1 MLSLFLKNL
10 SILKKFLFINFIV
23 FLVIGILT
31 VVYLDSIQPSLIKD
45 KTSNHIKILNNTIE
59 NLNRL
64 KIKFNKEDI
73 RKFLFSK
80 RTRFLFQNL
89 DRVQFFDNNF
99 KLIGDTDT
107 LDLDPRAFS
116 QRLDKIEMDDLNV
129 DKDQKK
135 EKNEIKKNKK
145 SLIIFSKLENYLD
158 SGDFGKPYTYIEE
171 SYDQFLLITIKN
183 VLKNDENIGYLAI
196 SENANDVK
204 AASNE
209 RKSFII
215 RTAIVVGIVIVIF
228 SLVLNIYFLKPIRNL
243 VTYTNIIREKSTKK
257 SNIENIKKRND
268 ELGILSKSL
277 DEMTSELKKRIT
289 TAENYATDLLHEIR
303 NPLASLKSA
312 SEIISETENKEQR
325 NKLIGIVSN
334 DVERIERLITDYSQM
349 LKDEAAISSEK
360 MMKIDL
366 KKIAVSVVDD
376 FNSIY
381 ESKRSIGIKLK
392 TNAAKDY
399 KIFGIENRIEQI
411 IANLLENS
419 ISFSEDNQEIAVEIS
434 KKKNGK
440 LSLIVL
446 DEGIGFSEK
455 NTNKIFNRFYS
466 NRPEKFGEHSGLGLN
481 IVKNL
486 VELHN
491 GEIIATNN
499 KNKGAK
505 VEITFPMA

>member
-31 VVYLDSIQPSLIKD
+31 VAYLNSIQPSLIKD

-73 RKFLFSK
+73 RKFLFS
-80 RTRFLFQNL
+80 TRFLFQNL

-135 EKNEIKKNKK
+135 EKNKIKKNKK
-145 SLIIFSKLENYLD
+145 SLIIFSKLENYLN
-158 SGDFGKPYTYIEE
+158 SSDFGKPYTYIEE

-204 AASNE
+204 AAINE

-228 SLVLNIYFLKPIRNL
+228 SLVLNKYFLKPIRNL

-312 SEIISETENKEQR
+312 SEIISEMENKEQR

-392 TNAAKDY
+392 TNTAKDY

-455 NTNKIFNRFYS
+455 DTNKIFNRFYS

>member
-45 KTSNHIKILNNTIE
+45 KTSNHIKTLNNTIE

-73 RKFLFSK
+73 RKFLFS
-80 RTRFLFQNL
+80 TRFLFQNL

-204 AASNE
+204 AAINE

-228 SLVLNIYFLKPIRNL
+228 SLVLNRYFLKPIRNL

-289 TAENYATDLLHEIR
+289 TAENYSTDLLHEIR

-399 KIFGIENRIEQI
+399 KILGIESRIEQI

-440 LSLIVL
+440 LSLIVR

>member
-45 KTSNHIKILNNTIE
+45 KTSNHIKTLNNTIE

-64 KIKFNKEDI
+64 KIKFNEEDI
-73 RKFLFSK
+73 RKFLFS
-80 RTRFLFQNL
+80 TRFLFQNL
-89 DRVQFFDNNF
+89 DRVQFFDNNL

-135 EKNEIKKNKK
+135 EKNKIKKNKK

-204 AASNE
+204 AAINE

-289 TAENYATDLLHEIR
+289 TAENYSTDLLHEIR

-399 KIFGIENRIEQI
+399 KILGIENRIEQI

-455 NTNKIFNRFYS
+455 DTNKIFNRFYS

>member
-45 KTSNHIKILNNTIE
+45 KTSNHIKTLNNTIE

-204 AASNE
+204 AAINE

-228 SLVLNIYFLKPIRNL
+228 SLVLNKYFLKPIRNL

-312 SEIISETENKEQR
+312 SEIISETEDKEQR

-455 NTNKIFNRFYS
+455 DTNKIFNRFYS

-491 GEIIATNN
+491 GEIIAKNN

>member
-45 KTSNHIKILNNTIE
+45 KTSNHIKTLNNTIE

-73 RKFLFSK
+73 RKFLFS
-80 RTRFLFQNL
+80 TRFLFQNL

-204 AASNE
+204 AAINE

-228 SLVLNIYFLKPIRNL
+228 SLVLNRYFLKPIRNL

-289 TAENYATDLLHEIR
+289 TAENYSTDLLHEIR

-455 NTNKIFNRFYS
+455 DTNKIFNRFYS

>member
-45 KTSNHIKILNNTIE
+45 KTSNHIKTLNNTIE

-73 RKFLFSK
+73 RKFLFS
-80 RTRFLFQNL
+80 TRFLFQNL

-145 SLIIFSKLENYLD
+145 SLIIFSKLENYLN
-158 SGDFGKPYTYIEE
+158 SSDFGKPYTYIEE

-204 AASNE
+204 AAINE

-228 SLVLNIYFLKPIRNL
+228 SLVLNKYFLKPIRNL

-289 TAENYATDLLHEIR
+289 TAENYSTDLLHEIR

-360 MMKIDL
+360 MIKIDL

-455 NTNKIFNRFYS
+455 DTNKIFNRFYS